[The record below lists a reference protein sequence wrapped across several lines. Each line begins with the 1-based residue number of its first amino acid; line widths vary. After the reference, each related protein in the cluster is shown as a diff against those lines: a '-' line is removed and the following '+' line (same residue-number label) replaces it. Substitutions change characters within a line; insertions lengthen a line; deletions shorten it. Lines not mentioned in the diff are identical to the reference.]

1 MASVY
6 YECKTRKVRVTLEFE
21 VMPDF
26 EARQIDYE
34 KKFDLQSGESVTAYV
49 EDFDD
54 DIKEWS

>member
-6 YECKTRKVRVTLEFE
+6 YECKTRKVRVTLELD
-21 VMPDF
+21 VLPDC
-26 EARQIDYE
+26 EARQIDWE

>member
-6 YECKTRKVRVTLEFE
+6 YETKTRKVRVTLEFE

-26 EARQIDYE
+26 EARQIDWE
-34 KKFDLQSGESVTAYV
+34 KKCDLQSGESVTAYV

-54 DIKEWS
+54 DISWW

>member
-6 YECKTRKVRVTLEFE
+6 YETKTRKVRVTLEFE

-26 EARQIDYE
+26 EAKQIDWE
-34 KKFDLQSGESVTAYV
+34 KKCALQAGESVTAYV

-54 DIKEWS
+54 DISW